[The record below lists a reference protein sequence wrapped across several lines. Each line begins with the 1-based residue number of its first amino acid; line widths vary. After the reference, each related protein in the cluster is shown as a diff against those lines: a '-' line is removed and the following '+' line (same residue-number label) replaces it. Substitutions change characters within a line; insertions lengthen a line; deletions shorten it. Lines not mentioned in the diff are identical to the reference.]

1 MGIQGNG
8 DDRLKNVAVFGRTS
22 YDFIASG
29 TGSGDVNHAYVVSLI
44 DRLNVRPSLLPEQ
57 K

>member
-1 MGIQGNG
+1 M
-8 DDRLKNVAVFGRTS
+8 AVFGRTS
-22 YDFIASG
+22 YDFIAGG

-44 DRLNVRPSLLPEQ
+44 DRLKIRPSLLPEQ